1 MPTAFCPP
9 LRVLE
14 RAVYR
19 GPHLYSLTPMVR
31 VRLDLGSREDWPS
44 NRIPGFV
51 EGLEAE
57 LPGLHAHGCCYG
69 RPGGFITRLRGGTWL
84 GHVVEHVALELQSLT
99 GVAVTRGKTRSV
111 KGRTGV
117 YDVLFAYEEPELA
130 LLAGRLALQIVDHLL
145 PPWLQ
150 GLEGLDRVYD
160 GAEDLSGVRT
170 VAAALPVLE
179 RVARQVRLGPST
191 RALAREARRR
201 GIPVERLDAHSLL
214 QLGWGA
220 RQARLRASVIGTT
233 SLVASEAAS
242 DKALTKAL
250 LEGVGIPVARGAL
263 AAGEEDAVRMAR
275 GLRKP
280 LVLKPLRGNHG
291 RGVSTDVRSDEQVRG
306 AYALAAVHGRRVI
319 VEEQLP
325 GRDYRILVVGGQV
338 VAVAER
344 RPAQVLGD
352 GVSTIAEL
360 VRVANCDPRRGDGHE
375 KALTRISID
384 EGVLEVLRQEGLSP
398 DSIPKAG
405 QAVRL
410 RSAANLSSGGEA
422 IDRTDDIHPETAAM
436 ARRTALVLGL
446 DVAGIDLMAPD
457 IGRPIR
463 ETGGGVVE
471 VNAGPGLRMH
481 LAPSEGQA
489 RNVARPILE
498 HLCPRGRRM
507 RIPVLAVTGTNGKST
522 VCRMLAHIFRTEG
535 RVVGLTG
542 TSGAWVGDE
551 CVFGGDASGPRS
563 ARMILRDPTVEV
575 AILECAR
582 GGILREGLAFD
593 RCDVGAV
600 LNISADHLGLK
611 GIETLEDLAAVKS
624 VVVESVAR
632 RGVSVLNGDDPRVIA
647 MARYAGGRIA
657 WFSMRGGHDA
667 PGFIQKHVAEGGLAA
682 LYDPATEAMVLC
694 EGGAVHALGPAT
706 AVPASFGG
714 RAAFNIQNALAA
726 ALMAYGAGVTP
737 NAICSSLQTFTSNY
751 EQNPGR
757 MNFREVNGVGVIMDY
772 AHNPEALEALGAT
785 AGAMRRD
792 GGRLIAMVSMPG
804 DRRDD
809 DIRQMGA
816 IAARHFDHLVFRET
830 PDNRGR
836 PSGAVTALL
845 AQGAREAGCGEE
857 RIHIINREPEAAAYS
872 LAFARAGDLVILTPT
887 RIEDVWRQ
895 VLDYRGPPVSAAAV
909 LPLGDVRH
917 G

>member
-1 MPTAFCPP
+1 MRSADPQP

-31 VRLDLGSREDWPS
+31 IRVDLGPLEAWPS
-44 NRIPGFV
+44 DRIPGFA
-51 EGLEAE
+51 ERLERE
-57 LPGLHAHGCCYG
+57 LPGLEAHGCCYG
-69 RPGGFITRLRGGTWL
+69 RRGGFLSRLREGTWL
-84 GHVVEHVALELQSLT
+84 GHVIEHVALELQGLT

-111 KGRTGV
+111 KGQPGV
-117 YDVLFAYEEPELA
+117 YDVLFAYEEPQLA
-130 LLAGRLALQIVDHLL
+130 LLAGRLALQIVDALL
-145 PPWLQ
+145 PPDLR
-150 GLEGLDRVYD
+150 GLEGLERVF
-160 GAEDLSGVRT
+160 EDDDDLREIQS
-170 VAAALPVLE
+170 VAAALPLLD
-179 RVARQVRLGPST
+179 RLAQRVRLGPST
-191 RALAREARRR
+191 RALAAEARRR

-214 QLGWGA
+214 QLGWGS

-250 LEGVGIPVARGAL
+250 LDGVGVPVARGGL
-263 AAGEEDAVRMAR
+263 ATSADQAVLVAR
-275 GLRKP
+275 GLRRP
-280 LVLKPLRGNHG
+280 VVLKPLQGNHG
-291 RGVSTDVRSDEQVRG
+291 RGVSTDLDTDEEVRAAFAR
-306 AYALAAVHGRRVI
+306 AAVHGRRVI

-325 GRDYRILVVGGQV
+325 GRDFRVLVVGGQV

-344 RPAQVLGD
+344 RPAQVIGD
-352 GVSTIAEL
+352 GVSTVAEL
-360 VRVANCDPRRGDGHE
+360 VDGINADPRRGEGHE
-375 KALTRISID
+375 KVLTRIRID
-384 EGVLEVLRQEGLSP
+384 ETAIEQLRVQGLTS
-398 DSIPKAG
+398 DSIPSVG
-405 QAVRL
+405 QSVRL

-436 ARRTALVLGL
+436 ARRAALAVGL

-457 IGRPIR
+457 ITRPIR
-463 ETGGGVVE
+463 ETGGGIVE

-489 RNVARPILE
+489 RDVARPILE
-498 HLCPRGRRM
+498 HLCPHGRRM

-522 VCRMLAHIFRTEG
+522 VGRMLAHIFRAQG

-551 CVFGGDASGPRS
+551 CLFPGDASGPRS

-575 AILECAR
+575 AVLECAR

-600 LNISADHLGLK
+600 LNVSSDHLGMK
-611 GIETLEDLAAVKS
+611 GVETLEDLAAVKS
-624 VVVESVAR
+624 IVVESVAR
-632 RGVSVLNGDDPRVIA
+632 RGLSVLNGDDPCVIA
-647 MARYAGGRIA
+647 MARHAGGRIA

-667 PGFIQKHVAEGGLAA
+667 PGFIQKHMAEGGVAA
-682 LYDPATEAMVLC
+682 LYDPATGEMTLA
-694 EGGAVHALGPAT
+694 ENGAVHRLGLAAAIPAT
-706 AVPASFGG
+706 FGG
-714 RAAFNIQNALAA
+714 QAAFNIQNALAA
-726 ALMAYGAGVTP
+726 ALMAFGADAAPDTVRE
-737 NAICSSLQTFTSNY
+737 ALQTFSSSY

-757 MNFREVNGVGVIMDY
+757 MNFRETNGVRVLLDY

-816 IAARHFDHLVFRET
+816 IAARRFDHLVFRET

-836 PSGAVTALL
+836 PSGSVTALL
-845 AQGAREAGCGEE
+845 AEGARQAGCSDE
-857 RIHIINREPEAAAYS
+857 RIHIVNREEQAAAFS
-872 LAFARAGDLVILTPT
+872 LAFARVGDLVILTPT
-887 RIEDVWRQ
+887 GIEAVWRQ
-895 VLDYRGPPVSAAAV
+895 VLDYRGPPATGQDTS
-909 LPLGDVRH
+909 PQQDMH
-917 G
+917 HD

>member
-1 MPTAFCPP
+1 MPTLSSQP
-9 LRVLE
+9 LQVLE

-19 GPHLYSLTPMVR
+19 GPHLYSFTPMVR
-31 VRLDLGSREDWPS
+31 IRLDLGPLEAWPS
-44 NRIPGFV
+44 DRIPGFV
-51 EGLEAE
+51 ERLEAE
-57 LPGLHAHGCCYG
+57 LPGLRAHGCCYG
-69 RPGGFITRLRGGTWL
+69 RPGGFLSRLREGTWL
-84 GHVVEHVALELQSLT
+84 GHVVEHVALELQGLA

-111 KGRTGV
+111 KGQPGT
-117 YDVLFAYEEPELA
+117 YDILFAYEEPQLA
-130 LLAGRLALQIVDHLL
+130 LLAGRLALQIVDGLL
-145 PPWLQ
+145 PADLQ
-150 GLEGLDRVYD
+150 GLEGLEGVYG
-160 GAEDLSGVRT
+160 GADDLSEVRS
-170 VAAALPVLE
+170 VAAAVPVLD
-179 RVARQVRLGPST
+179 RLARRVRLGPST
-191 RALAREARRR
+191 RALANEARRR
-201 GIPVERLDAHSLL
+201 GIPVERLDDHSLL
-214 QLGWGA
+214 QLGWGS

-250 LEGVGIPVARGAL
+250 LEGVGIPVARGGL
-263 AAGEEDAVRMAR
+263 VGGEEEAVRVAR
-275 GLRKP
+275 QLRKP
-280 LVLKPLRGNHG
+280 VVLKPLQGNHG
-291 RGVSTDVRSDEQVRG
+291 RGVSTDLRSDGQVRA
-306 AYALAAVHGRRVI
+306 AYVLAAIHGRRVI

-344 RPAQVLGD
+344 RPAQVTGD
-352 GVSTIAEL
+352 GVSNIAEL
-360 VRVANCDPRRGDGHE
+360 VAAANSDPRRGEGHE
-375 KALTRISID
+375 KSLTRIRID
-384 EGVLEVLRQEGLSP
+384 DGALDVLHRTGLTP
-398 DSIPKAG
+398 DSVPKAG
-405 QAVRL
+405 LVVRL
-410 RSAANLSSGGEA
+410 RFAANLSSGGEA

-436 ARRTALVLGL
+436 ARRAALAVGL

-457 IGRPIR
+457 IARPIR

-489 RNVARPILE
+489 RDVARPILE

-522 VCRMLAHIFRTEG
+522 VGRMLAHIFRTEG

-551 CVFGGDASGPRS
+551 CLFAGDASGPRS

-575 AILECAR
+575 AVLECAR

-611 GIETLEDLAAVKS
+611 GVETLEDLAAVKS

-632 RGVSVLNGDDPRVIA
+632 RGVSVLNGDDPCVIA
-647 MARYAGGRIA
+647 MARHAGGRIA

-682 LYDPATEAMVLC
+682 LYDPGTGEMVVAD
-694 EGGAVHALGPAT
+694 GGVVHDMGPA
-706 AVPASFGG
+706 AAMPASFGG
-714 RAAFNIQNALAA
+714 QAAFNIQNALAA
-726 ALMAYGAGVTP
+726 ALMAFGAGVT
-737 NAICSSLQTFTSNY
+737 ADTIRKSLQTFTSSY

-757 MNFREVNGVGVIMDY
+757 MNFHQVAGVNVIMDY

-785 AGAMRRD
+785 AGALRRD
-792 GGRLIAMVSMPG
+792 GGRLIAMISMPG

-816 IAARHFDHLVFRET
+816 IAARRFDHLVFRET

-836 PSGAVTALL
+836 PSGSVTALL
-845 AQGAREAGCGEE
+845 AEGARQAGCAEE
-857 RIHIINREPEAAAYS
+857 RIHIVNREEEAAAFS
-872 LAFARAGDLVILTPT
+872 LSFARPGDMVILTPT
-887 RIEDVWRQ
+887 RIDDVWRQ
-895 VLDYRGPPVSAAAV
+895 VLDYRGPPAASQASLTQGV
-909 LPLGDVRH
+909 HH